1 MKILT
6 VNRNYF
12 ITGGPEK
19 YMFSLMKNMPNHEF
33 IPFCVN
39 FKQNLETPYKRY
51 FLDPPVRSDGVYFKD
66 FKMSFPKK
74 MRYAINSIYSVEARN
89 KFETLIRKT
98 KPDVAFFLNA
108 VYFSDSIIDA
118 CREHNVPIIWRM
130 SDFHKI
136 CANYFLFRDGHVC
149 EDCLE
154 RGLLMAVKNRCAGY
168 QRSLAAA
175 SIKFM
180 AMEMSRFRRAYR
192 YINKFVTPS
201 EFTRQKMIQGGF
213 SPEKIIHVPTF
224 IDTDSIHPAP
234 YPSSPSILYVGRIT
248 PEKGVDTLINAF
260 LEMRN
265 KGVVL
270 VIAGDT
276 SDDYARQIMNGVPVS
291 ARNRIRFLGFK
302 NQQEVHRLYDECS
315 LFVVP
320 SLWYENLPNVVLEGM
335 AHERPAVVSRLG
347 SLIETVRDGE
357 TGCHFEAGSAQDL
370 ALKLDYLIEDI
381 DIAKNMGHKARAH
394 VAHSHALSA
403 HVKKIDALF
412 EGCLS

>member
-1 MKILT
+1 
-6 VNRNYF
+6 
-12 ITGGPEK
+12 
-19 YMFSLMKNMPNHEF
+19 MFSLMRNMPDHEF
-33 IPFCVN
+33 IPFCLN

-51 FLDPPVRSDGVYFKD
+51 FLDPPAGSDGVYFKD
-66 FKMSFPKK
+66 FKMSYSKK
-74 MRYAINSIYSVEARN
+74 MGFAINSIYSVEARN
-89 KFETLIRKT
+89 KLETLIRET

-118 CREHNVPIIWRM
+118 CQKHNVPIIWRM

-154 RGLLMAVKNRCAGY
+154 RGLLMGIKNQCGGY
-168 QRSLAAA
+168 QRSFAAA
-175 SIKFM
+175 FIKFM
-180 AMEMSRFRRAYR
+180 AMEMSRLRQAYR
-192 YINKFVTPS
+192 HVNKFVTPS
-201 EFTRQKMIQGGF
+201 EFTRQKMIRGGF

-224 IDTDSIHPAP
+224 IDTDSVHPTP
-234 YPSSPSILYVGRIT
+234 YPSSPNILYVGRIT

-265 KGVVL
+265 KDVVL

-276 SDDYARQIMNGVPVS
+276 AGDYARQITDNVPDS
-291 ARNRIRFLGFK
+291 AKDRIRFLGFK
-302 NQQEVHRLYDECS
+302 NQQEVQKLYDECA

-370 ALKLDYLIEDI
+370 SLKLDHLIENS
-381 DIAKNMGHKARAH
+381 DIAKDMGQKARAY
-394 VAHSHALSA
+394 VARNYALSA
-403 HVKKIDALF
+403 HTKKIDTLF
-412 EGCLS
+412 KGCLP